1 MKEIKFKFE
10 DLKLYQKALDFVDNT
25 YKVTENFPSNE
36 NFSLTSQFR
45 RASISIALNIA
56 EGSGDT
62 NAQFNRF
69 LNTANGSIKEC
80 VVCSSIA
87 KRLNYI
93 SNEIDYS
100 NRLKLEE
107 LSKMTASLKK
117 YLMSNNK
124 KTNDQRLS
132 TND

>member
-25 YKVTENFPSNE
+25 YKVTENFQSNE

-56 EGSGDT
+56 EVSGDT

-69 LNTANGSIKEC
+69 LNIANGSIKEC

-87 KRLNYI
+87 KRLNYV